1 MKLLILFAIKLLA
14 WLSIFKHNK
23 KAFTYQWKQ
32 GNKPKKLTGKQ
43 TTLTNLFKT
52 SLPKENRLDDNAGP
66 SNLNVSEVE
75 LEASSSTT
83 NNDSEC
89 DIDSSQATDEC
100 VNESAK
106 VDGCLYLV

>member
-1 MKLLILFAIKLLA
+1 M
-14 WLSIFKHNK
+14 
-23 KAFTYQWKQ
+23 
-32 GNKPKKLTGKQ
+32 TGKQ

-66 SNLNVSEVE
+66 SNLNVTEVE